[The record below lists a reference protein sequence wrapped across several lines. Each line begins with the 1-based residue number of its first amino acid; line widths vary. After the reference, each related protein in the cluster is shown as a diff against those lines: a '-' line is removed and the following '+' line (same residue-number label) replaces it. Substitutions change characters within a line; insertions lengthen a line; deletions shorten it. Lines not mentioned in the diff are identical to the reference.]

1 MALIFSEIEIRVI
14 SALIEKEITTPEYYP
29 MTINSIMNACNQ
41 KSNREPVVSYEENEV
56 HTAVE
61 ELRLKGWMTRI
72 TGDGI
77 RTPKYKQLF
86 SDKFSLE
93 KNEVAVLNTLMLRGP
108 QTVGEI
114 KNRSYRYFEFLDLS
128 EVEKTI
134 DAINLKFQSEVIKK
148 LPRQTGMK
156 EQRYAQLFAGEINVD
171 LNSKVADKNEL
182 SIETLLEKIT
192 KLEEKVSTIENELN
206 ELKKLIE

>member
-41 KSNREPVVSYEENEV
+41 KSNREPVVSYEVNEV

-86 SDKFSLE
+86 SEKFSLE